1 MIVDTARIRRFL
13 ADTLRVPLRPAD
25 PRRGP
30 HAGKKLSYPLA
41 DFSSTAESFADRLP
55 YLLKIDPT
63 TAVTRDLGYTRT
75 FRMRGKD
82 LALASLDIRNSLN
95 DRINGAWKGTHDG
108 WMWHTHLDRKKLT
121 RWPINQTFPDTAS
134 WLVAEE
140 SRVAFEAGVHYA
152 SDVYWTVTYLAPSDK
167 KKRGDNLIYDYA
179 PGAGDVQSVSSYEAR
194 KTFEEGLSSILN
206 ALRKDFDFQ
215 PLGLRHVT
223 GPHAVPYWVDDQ
235 LSFLMLCAT
244 GKRQD
249 VRAIPD
255 GAEISEYIA
264 DSLVQRE
271 ERLRVGDVLV
281 RPLTI
286 VDFPDSSTPFILD
299 VLDQLSGTFI
309 PSWRWIGRD
318 PQAALKEIKKRRGRS
333 IQKRKGMT
341 DSVVET
347 PNALVDPEQSRMV
360 NDATH
365 AFGLARSGQ
374 VANGWFSFV
383 VTAYEEIT
391 EDDRIAAELARRRG
405 ENVTAEMLASKRQDK
420 LCDEIAGSLKT
431 KGFVVSS
438 ELDNAMDSFLG
449 SLPADGHD
457 NVIRGQLNTRVLA
470 NWIPTTHVWQGE
482 WRCTDPDLSPDL
494 GPLAIFQTNGATPFA
509 LNLHYGKRGGN
520 TLIVGEPGS
529 GKTTLAGYLANRHR
543 GYAGQQIII
552 DNEYQHWVH
561 CVAVGGTHVEIMPT
575 GEFGLAPFANL
586 DEDDEFAWCQSFIK
600 LLCSQVGYTDPSL
613 AEIIYVA
620 LVTLRDGPR
629 ENRTMTGFL
638 ASFGVT
644 NDMRLA
650 LAPFTRDG
658 LAGNLF
664 DTATQAFDAST
675 FTVFEIS
682 TLGEDPTLRK
692 PALIALMHTIQRMF
706 KHYRPSMVITEEL
719 WELLEDPIA
728 TGIVLRWVKMIR
740 RKGGVLV
747 LLTQSIEDLDHA
759 PKGLLN
765 ACVTKI
771 ILPNEGAIGD
781 NAERFRAF
789 GLEAWER
796 HQLAA
801 LAGRN
806 SPLIMQPGGRRFVDA
821 TLGPVA
827 LATVGQSSTAQI
839 ERAEQFMQELG
850 EHWYPDFVEH
860 HFRATTDDEKRIAE
874 SWRRHAYFGPERIS
888 DRKLFGAPA
897 HAAPHPDDPFASQ
910 FDRETAAA

>member
-1 MIVDTARIRRFL
+1 L
-13 ADTLRVPLRPAD
+13 AD
-25 PRRGP
+25 
-30 HAGKKLSYPLA
+30 YN
-41 DFSSTAESFADRLP
+41 STAESYADRLP
-55 YLLKIDPT
+55 LLLKVDPA

-75 FRMRGKD
+75 YRVRGKD

-95 DRINGAWKGTHDG
+95 DRINGAWKGSHEG
-108 WMWHTHLDRKKLT
+108 WMWHTHLDRKKIT

-140 SRVAFEAGVHYA
+140 SRIAFEAGVHHA

-167 KKRGDNLIYDYA
+167 KKRGDKLIYDYA
-179 PGAGDVQSVSSYEAR
+179 PGAGDVQSTSAYEAR
-194 KTFEEGLSSILN
+194 KTFEEGLSSIVN
-206 ALRKDFDFQ
+206 SLRRDFDFE
-215 PLGLRHVT
+215 PLGLRQVA
-223 GPHAVPYWVDDQ
+223 GPHAVPYVVDDQ
-235 LSFLMLCAT
+235 LSFHLLCAT

-249 VRAIPD
+249 VRAIPA

-264 DSLVQRE
+264 DTLVQRD
-271 ERLRVGDVLV
+271 ERLRVGDVLI

-299 VLDQLSGTFI
+299 VLDQIPGTFM

-318 PQAALKEIKKRRGRS
+318 PAAALKEIKKRRGRS
-333 IQKRKGMT
+333 LQKRTGMANT
-341 DSVVET
+341 VVNS

-360 NDATH
+360 GDATH
-365 AFGLARSGQ
+365 AFGLERSGQ

-383 VTAYEEIT
+383 VTSYEEIT
-391 EDDRIAAELARRRG
+391 EDDRIAAEIARRRG
-405 ENVTAEMLASKRQDK
+405 ENVTAEMLAAKRQDK
-420 LCDEIAGSLKT
+420 LCDEITGSLRT
-431 KGFVVSS
+431 KGFIVSS
-438 ELDNAMDSFLG
+438 ELDNALDAFLG

-482 WRCTDPDLSPDL
+482 WRCTDPDLSSDL

-529 GKTTLAGYLANRHR
+529 GKTTLAAYLANRHR
-543 GYAGQQIII
+543 GYGGQQIVI

-561 CVAVGGTHVEIMPT
+561 CVAVGGTHVEVMPT

-586 DEDDEFAWCQSFIK
+586 DDDDEFGWCQSFIK
-600 LLCSQVGYTDPSL
+600 LLCAQVGYTDPNL
-613 AEIIYVA
+613 AEAIYLGLVA
-620 LVTLRDGPR
+620 LREGPR

-638 ASFGVT
+638 ASYGVSAE
-644 NDMRLA
+644 MRAA
-650 LAPFTRDG
+650 LMPFTRDG

-664 DTATQAFDAST
+664 DTPAQTFDGSS

-682 TLGEDPTLRK
+682 TLGDDPTLRK
-692 PALIALMHTIQRMF
+692 PALIALMHTVERMF
-706 KHYRPSMVITEEL
+706 KTRRPSMVVTEEL

-728 TGIVLRWVKMIR
+728 TGIVVRWVKMSR
-740 RKGGVLV
+740 RKGACIV
-747 LLTQSIEDLDHA
+747 LLTQSIEDLDRA
-759 PKGLLN
+759 PKPLLN

-771 ILPNEGAIGD
+771 VMPNEGAIGD

-789 GLEAWER
+789 GLESWER

-806 SPLIMQPGGRRFVDA
+806 TPLVMQPGGRRFVDA

-839 ERAEQFMQELG
+839 EKAEQFMAELD
-850 EHWYPDFVEH
+850 EHWYPDFVAH
-860 HFRATTDDEKRIAE
+860 HFHAKTDEEKRVAE

-888 DRKLFGAPA
+888 ERKLL
-897 HAAPHPDDPFASQ
+897 AAPQHPAPHADDLFASD
-910 FDRETAAA
+910 FAREATAV